1 MARKRSP
8 ARLVIAVSVAMLL
21 AVFLLYTS
29 IAGGG
34 TLQLKPSEVAGHTG
48 VVSLTGKLVAK
59 PTGDAHGTGL
69 RFLVRDVT
77 GGSGRVPVVY
87 KGSVPDMLKI
97 DSDVTVQGTLR
108 NGVFVAK
115 RDTLITKCPSKYQP
129 AKKTNTP
136 A

>member
-1 MARKRSP
+1 M
-8 ARLVIAVSVAMLL
+8 IALSVAMLL

-34 TLQLKPSEVAGHTG
+34 TLQLKPSELAGHAG
-48 VVSLTGKLVAK
+48 VVSLTGKVVGK
-59 PTGDAHGTGL
+59 PTGDAHGDGL
-69 RFLVRDVT
+69 RFVVRDVT
-77 GGSGRVPVVY
+77 GGAGRVPVVY
-87 KGSVPDMLKI
+87 KGSVPNMLKA
-97 DSDVTVQGTLR
+97 DADVTVQGTLS

-129 AKKTNTP
+129 AKKTNSP